1 MHFVASGLGKNRTVI
16 RFTAM
21 AQIHDEKENR
31 FVSNAL
37 FAHRI
42 RVQRNVK

>member
-16 RFTAM
+16 RFTDM
-21 AQIHDEKENR
+21 AQIHDDNENTL
-31 FVSNAL
+31 VSNAL
-37 FAHRI
+37 FAHRT